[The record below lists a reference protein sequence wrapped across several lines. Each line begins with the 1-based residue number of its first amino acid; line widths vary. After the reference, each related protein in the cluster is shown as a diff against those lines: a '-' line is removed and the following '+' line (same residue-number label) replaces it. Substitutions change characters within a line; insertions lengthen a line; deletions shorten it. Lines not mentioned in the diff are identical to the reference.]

1 MEKEEKK
8 DKDIKAMNIYEKMS
22 LITDEVGVVE
32 KKLNVEINKSKSYK
46 AVSERDILDAIK
58 PIEKK
63 YRVYSYP
70 VKREIIDKD
79 TLVKEVE
86 YNGNITRTNTLF
98 LRLAT
103 AYRFINLDNTNE
115 YIDIDTYGDGLDTGD
130 KATGKAMT
138 YADKYALMKAY
149 KISTGDDPDKDASP
163 ENGYKKSEKKETI
176 DAVKKDLELRKEFKQ
191 ACKDSNTE
199 LADILDHYSVDD
211 YDDLTDKQKVEAIA
225 IMKKK
230 IKKNILEEAEEQI
243 EVERANE

>member
-1 MEKEEKK
+1 MEKEEIV
-8 DKDIKAMNIYEKMS
+8 KDITSMNIYEKMS

-46 AVSERDILDAIK
+46 AVSERDILDAVK

-63 YRVYSYP
+63 YRIYSYP

-79 TLVKEVE
+79 TLVKEIE

-98 LRLAT
+98 MRLGT
-103 AYRFINLDNTNE
+103 AYRFVNIDNPSE

-163 ENGYKKSEKKETI
+163 ENGYKKSKTI
-176 DAVKKDLELRKEFKQ
+176 RK
-191 ACKDSNTE
+191 
-199 LADILDHYSVDD
+199 ADEEINL
-211 YDDLTDKQKVEAIA
+211 DLTRDFNAVLIESGQDIEDLLAHYGVDNYNELTDEQKIEAIA
-225 IMKKK
+225 VMKKK
-230 IKKNILEEAEEQI
+230 IEKKGK
-243 EVERANE
+243 NE

>member
-1 MEKEEKK
+1 MKEEEIKK
-8 DKDIKAMNIYEKMS
+8 LNIYEKMS

-79 TLVKEVE
+79 TLVKETE
-86 YNGNITRTNTLF
+86 YNGNITKTNTLF

-163 ENGYKKSEKKETI
+163 ENGYKKSKTI
-176 DAVKKDLELRKEFKQ
+176 RKADEEINLDLTKDFNAVLIESGQ
-191 ACKDSNTE
+191 
-199 LADILDHYSVDD
+199 DI
-211 YDDLTDKQKVEAIA
+211 DDLLAHYEVDNYNKLTDEQKIEAIA
-225 IMKKK
+225 VMKKK
-230 IKKNILEEAEEQI
+230 IEKKGK
-243 EVERANE
+243 NE